1 MGFIRRLLF
10 VYGTFCL
17 KNICANYFQQF
28 EEQILSEKSR
38 QASLNLG
45 DDFLAKG
52 VDNPKEIDIFCP
64 GNPIVS
70 IKDLVTDAASA
81 FEGGEC
87 MVINMKGENFSF
99 RLSLNCEEAKRS
111 EFNFKDGEL

>member
-1 MGFIRRLLF
+1 MGLIHRFILM
-10 VYGTFCL
+10 YSAFCF
-17 KNICANYFQQF
+17 KSGYANYFQQF

-38 QASLNLG
+38 QASQNLG
-45 DDFLAKG
+45 ADFLAKG

-64 GNPIVS
+64 GNPVVS
-70 IKDLVTDAASA
+70 IKDLVTDTAST

-111 EFNFKDGEL
+111 EFNFKTEEL